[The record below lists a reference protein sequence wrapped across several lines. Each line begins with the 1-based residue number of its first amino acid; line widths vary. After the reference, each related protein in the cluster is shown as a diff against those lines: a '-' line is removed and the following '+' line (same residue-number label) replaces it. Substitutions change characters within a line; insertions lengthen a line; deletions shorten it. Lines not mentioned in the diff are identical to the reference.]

1 VIKRHTWGHVLKLA
15 TCCLAGASLV
25 AFSATTLPNR
35 ADSVKFAV
43 IGDAG
48 TGEKPQLE
56 IAAQMLERRAEV
68 AYDLV
73 LMVGDNFYGAQRPA
87 DLEKKF
93 GLPYAALLKAGVS
106 FRAALGNHDQ
116 AATVNYDPIAME
128 GRRYYTYVKGNVR
141 FLVLDTNVI
150 DASQLAWADGVLRAA
165 REPWK
170 IAYFHHPLYSNAG
183 RHGSAVDVRVLI
195 EPLLLA
201 HGVQVVFAGHD
212 HIYERLKPQKGIHHF
227 VVGSSGQLRR
237 GDLRTSATTAAG
249 FDQDQAF
256 LLVEISGD
264 ELFFEAI
271 SRKGVVVDSGQIR
284 RGPTGPGR

>member
-1 VIKRHTWGHVLKLA
+1 VIKRHTWRGALKLA
-15 TCCLAGASLV
+15 SWCLAGAALA
-25 AFSATTLPNR
+25 AFSGTTLPNR

-48 TGEKPQLE
+48 TGERPQLE
-56 IAAQMLERRAEV
+56 IAARMLERRDEV

-93 GLPYAALLKAGVS
+93 GLPYAALLNAGVS

-116 AATVNYDPIAME
+116 AATVNYHPIAMD

-150 DASQLAWADGVLRAA
+150 DAPQLAWAETVLRDA

-201 HGVQVVFAGHD
+201 HGVRVVFSGHD
-212 HIYERLKPQKGIHHF
+212 HIYERLKPQKGIDYF

-237 GDLRTSATTAAG
+237 GDLRKSATTAAG

-271 SRKGVVVDSGQIR
+271 SRTGVVVDSGQIR
-284 RGPTGPGR
+284 RVATSPGS